1 MKVFIVFLGLLIANI
16 TFITYQGD
24 LARYLRLQDF
34 LKATAEEC
42 ACGAAGYYDEEA
54 FSRGEMLV
62 NAVEA
67 EKYVKYI
74 TAQAEELLEADPG
87 GTLSYQIEIL
97 PSELP
102 SVEVQLTL
110 KTSDLFRLSFLKVE
124 EVTRTAK
131 YELVG
136 AGSR

>member
-1 MKVFIVFLGLLIANI
+1 MKVFIVFLGLLIANV

-42 ACGAAGYYDEEA
+42 ACGAAEYYDEEA

-62 NAVEA
+62 DAVEA

-74 TAQAEELLEADPG
+74 ISFQYKYNSNHRTYHLL
-87 GTLSYQIEIL
+87 
-97 PSELP
+97 
-102 SVEVQLTL
+102 
-110 KTSDLFRLSFLKVE
+110 LFLLLIYLFYR
-124 EVTRTAK
+124 
-131 YELVG
+131 Y
-136 AGSR
+136 